1 MNSRN
6 KGKRGE
12 LLLAEYLRE
21 HGYSARRGQQYSGI
35 GGADVVG
42 LPGAHIECKWV
53 ERESVRK
60 WVEQAKRDAQAGEMP
75 VVFHKVSRGEW
86 LVTLPAEEFLK
97 VYQNANVM

>member
-42 LPGAHIECKWV
+42 LPGVHIECKWV

-97 VYQNANVM
+97 VYQNANVK